1 MANWIKAIYFVVIL
15 AWVIYVLSDDAVKY
29 KSFPRRFGLSVAL
42 TVIIGLAGFALW
54 HAAVPTSIKLLSED
68 SEVAESHSLAS
79 LKTGS
84 HLDGNR
90 SSLKGFT
97 NIQKCVNSVRRNKRL
112 NPNLRI
118 AGIVVNMFDGRTSLS
133 RGVVNEL
140 PSIARAANTKMFH
153 TIIRKCEAVNKA
165 QSANVSI
172 FDYDPNCNAVAD
184 FTDFVNE
191 YLEGEDY

>member
-84 HLDGNR
+84 HLDGKAALSFGYLTEQDEYVVMMR
-90 SSLKGFT
+90 QDDGGYRGHGALRAERPGDGTVVYEDAEADDARVEVVEQYVVIRETHEFPIVGEWT
-97 NIQKCVNSVRRNKRL
+97 RDRRKFSKRVI
-112 NPNLRI
+112 RI
-118 AGIVVNMFDGRTSLS
+118 HVPAG
-133 RGVVNEL
+133 
-140 PSIARAANTKMFH
+140 SIAQG
-153 TIIRKCEAVNKA
+153 E
-165 QSANVSI
+165 
-172 FDYDPNCNAVAD
+172 YDI
-184 FTDFVNE
+184 T
-191 YLEGEDY
+191 

>member
-84 HLDGNR
+84 HLDGKAALSFGYLTEQDEYVVMMRQDDGGETHPLQHGRYRGARGNR
-90 SSLKGFT
+90 GGY
-97 NIQKCVNSVRRNKRL
+97 NRL
-112 NPNLRI
+112 N
-118 AGIVVNMFDGRTSLS
+118 
-133 RGVVNEL
+133 
-140 PSIARAANTKMFH
+140 AR
-153 TIIRKCEAVNKA
+153 
-165 QSANVSI
+165 
-172 FDYDPNCNAVAD
+172 
-184 FTDFVNE
+184 
-191 YLEGEDY
+191 GEDVRP

>member
-29 KSFPRRFGLSVAL
+29 ESFPRRFGLSVAL

-84 HLDGNR
+84 HLDGKAALSFGYLTEQDEYVVMMR
-90 SSLKGFT
+90 
-97 NIQKCVNSVRRNKRL
+97 QKME
-112 NPNLRI
+112 
-118 AGIVVNMFDGRTSLS
+118 AIVERAT
-133 RGVVNEL
+133 L
-140 PSIARAANTKMFH
+140 PMERWCMRM
-153 TIIRKCEAVNKA
+153 RKPMMRESK
-165 QSANVSI
+165 
-172 FDYDPNCNAVAD
+172 
-184 FTDFVNE
+184 
-191 YLEGEDY
+191 

>member
-84 HLDGNR
+84 HLDGKAALSFGYLTEQDEYVVMMR
-90 SSLKGFT
+90 QDDGGYRRKSYPADDARVEVVDQYVVIRETHEFPIVGEWTRDRRKFLKCE
-97 NIQKCVNSVRRNKRL
+97 I
-112 NPNLRI
+112 RI
-118 AGIVVNMFDGRTSLS
+118 HVPAG
-133 RGVVNEL
+133 
-140 PSIARAANTKMFH
+140 SIAQG
-153 TIIRKCEAVNKA
+153 E
-165 QSANVSI
+165 
-172 FDYDPNCNAVAD
+172 YDI
-184 FTDFVNE
+184 T
-191 YLEGEDY
+191 